1 MSIHITQ
8 LNSSLSNIKIKWFT
22 IFFCKNFTIL
32 KKYKNNFKRIHN
44 INFFFHKLMS
54 ACISI

>member
-44 INFFFHKLMS
+44 INFFFTN
-54 ACISI
+54 